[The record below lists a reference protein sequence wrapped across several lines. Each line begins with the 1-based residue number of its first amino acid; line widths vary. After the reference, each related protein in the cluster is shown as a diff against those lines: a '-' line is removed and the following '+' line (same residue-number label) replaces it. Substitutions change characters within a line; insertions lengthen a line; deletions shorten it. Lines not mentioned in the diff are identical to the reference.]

1 MYDFL
6 LGSILNMALSCII
19 YEIKRDI
26 GRKLRFFIPNLH
38 STPLLGGP
46 TLEYRRKIW
55 RRNTRM
61 VGLPD
66 GEKKFTGF
74 DTIHKRDGHPT
85 GQTDEQQTPHDS
97 TGHAFHRHLL
107 SRRSRQCST
116 IVIRHI
122 SIKKS
127 KIKS

>member
-26 GRKLRFFIPNLH
+26 GRKSRFFIPNLH

-46 TLEYRRKIW
+46 TSEYRRKIW

-66 GEKKFTGF
+66 GEKSLLVSIQYTNVT
-74 DTIHKRDGHPT
+74 DTQPDRQMNNKRRT
-85 GQTDEQQTPHDS
+85 TAQATL
-97 TGHAFHRHLL
+97 F
-107 SRRSRQCST
+107 
-116 IVIRHI
+116 IVIY
-122 SIKKS
+122 
-127 KIKS
+127 